1 MDIKFWVKVVG
12 IIGVL
17 AAVGVEAAGQ
27 VSCVKGSYI
36 QTCSNTY
43 ACYCN
48 AVNQSLIRAEVKC
61 NKDGSP
67 PSLVPLGSSVT
78 LAVDNWGRIG
88 VLGNC
93 LTESINVGPAF
104 PPTVQSIQMT
114 CCM

>member
-36 QTCSNTY
+36 QTCSSTY

-48 AVNQSLIRAEVKC
+48 AVNQSPISAEVKC

-67 PSLVPLGSSVT
+67 PSVVPLGASFT
-78 LAVDNWGRIG
+78 LVVDNWGRIG
-88 VLGNC
+88 IWGECVNSG
-93 LTESINVGPAF
+93 SNVGPTI
-104 PPTVQSIQMT
+104 PPTVQSIRMT